1 MMRRVGIAL
10 AAMGSALSQLLQS
23 VLLGLLFLIDAA
35 PPPDPDETLSAVTGR
50 RRADGALWA
59 RLLAP
64 VIDVLM
70 FLPDGARWHHCRRAT
85 EAHRARENAPPP
97 TGNEGV

>member
-1 MMRRVGIAL
+1 MRRIGIW
-10 AAMGSALSQLLQS
+10 AAAVGSALSQLVQS
-23 VLLGLLFLIDAA
+23 LLIGLFFLFEAA

-64 VIDVLM
+64 VIDVIM
-70 FLPDGARWHHCRRAT
+70 FLPDGARWHHCRRAAQ
-85 EAHRARENAPPP
+85 AHRDRENAPL
-97 TGNEGV
+97 

>member
-1 MMRRVGIAL
+1 MRRLAL
-10 AAMGSALSQLLQS
+10 FAAAVGSALSQLLQS
-23 VLLGLLFLIDAA
+23 LLIGLLFLFEAA

-50 RRADGALWA
+50 RQADGAWWA

-70 FLPDGARWHHCRRAT
+70 FLPDGARGHHCQRAAQ
-85 EAHRARENAPPP
+85 AHRDRENAPL
-97 TGNEGV
+97 